1 MNIYTT
7 KLISI
12 LILGFILL
20 FGNIQQIN
28 FLSLQNRRVINLTA
42 ENNSLQLR
50 KETLLQQTS
59 TKFVAEIDKKIEK
72 NEIQQTAIG
81 TNNDKQSFDEA
92 LKNQNIPLNIN
103 NTTIVAR

>member
-1 MNIYTT
+1 MNTQII

-12 LILGFILL
+12 LVVGFILL

-42 ENNSLQLR
+42 ETNNLQLK
-50 KETLLQQTS
+50 KESLLQQNN

-72 NEIQQTAIG
+72 KEIQQTVIG
-81 TNNDKQSFDEA
+81 INNNQSFDQA
-92 LKNQNIPLNIN
+92 MRKQDTPTVIN